1 MDNYYISYIIMYC
14 VMLGYGS
21 VMLCYYIDYC
31 YYYNCY

>member
-14 VMLGYGS
+14 VMLGY

-31 YYYNCY
+31 YYYNNY